1 MNDLSLSNNNQLSMS
16 SRDIAALVGSR
27 HFDVFRSIT
36 RLIEKQVIGGY
47 AATPYTQAQN
57 GVQYQEYNINKRDS
71 YVVVAQL
78 SPEFTAKLVDR
89 WQELE
94 AANAPVIPSSLSE
107 ALRLAAD
114 QAEQIEKQQALIQH
128 QKPAVEFVER
138 YVEVRSSKSLREVA
152 KVLEIKEREFINR
165 LIDDRIIFR
174 QSGSLLP
181 FAAYQHSGYFTV
193 KTGESNGHAF
203 QQTRFTP
210 KGISWISKRFGLI
223 GDAA

>member
-47 AATPYTQAQN
+47 AATPYTQIQN
-57 GVQYQEYNINKRDS
+57 GVQYQEYLINKRDS

-152 KVLEIKEREFINR
+152 KVLGVKEREFIGR
-165 LIDDRIIFR
+165 LIEDRIIFR
-174 QSGSLLP
+174 QSGNLLP
-181 FAAYQHSGYFTV
+181 FATYQHSGYFTV

-203 QQTRFTP
+203 QQTRLTP